1 MFIQTSAIDFEET
14 DRQPARSR
22 RSTFGQCSA
31 IALRDSPDNCTH
43 PLIKCSLRQKKS
55 EEL

>member
-14 DRQPARSR
+14 ERQPVKSR

-31 IALRDSPDNCTH
+31 IALSESPDSCTQ
-43 PLIKCSLRQKKS
+43 PLKKGI
-55 EEL
+55 

>member
-14 DRQPARSR
+14 ERQPVRSR

-31 IALRDSPDNCTH
+31 IARRDSPDNCTH
-43 PLIKCSLRQKKS
+43 PLNKLLTEK
-55 EEL
+55 